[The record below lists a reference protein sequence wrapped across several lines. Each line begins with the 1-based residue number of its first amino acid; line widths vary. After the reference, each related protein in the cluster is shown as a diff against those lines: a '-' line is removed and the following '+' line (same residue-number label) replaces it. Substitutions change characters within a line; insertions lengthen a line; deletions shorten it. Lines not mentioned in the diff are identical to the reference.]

1 MNKLYLIGSAIVFL
15 LILILAL
22 PQIAATCVWYAPVG
36 NTTLP
41 AFVLFQ
47 ATGLGVILGGLLV
60 LLWKSRKE
68 GSSES
73 EDDSDSE
80 K

>member
-1 MNKLYLIGSAIVFL
+1 MNKLYLIGSAVVFL
-15 LILILAL
+15 IILILVL

-41 AFVLFQ
+41 AFVLMQ
-47 ATGLGVILGGLLV
+47 AAGLGVILGGLLV

-68 GSSES
+68 GETGSGDNDSES
-73 EDDSDSE
+73 N
-80 K
+80 